1 MRIRSL
7 LLMLLLASINAIA
20 KIPPFEGVKH
30 QMEAPSEKVRDLV
43 TAAWSHMD
51 PEKSESEHNYPLA
64 FKLNANAYQ
73 QGHPEGASNIG
84 LLYEKGW
91 GVDQDFDLAEE
102 WYLKAIC
109 GTYHSAQAELG
120 LARIYLSKPRTEAN
134 VKQVVIYIQQ
144 AKETAAVR
152 GSLWKEGRDNYLIE
166 ADFLM
171 EELDMG
177 SLIK

>member
-30 QMEAPSEKVRDLV
+30 QMEAPSEQVRDLV

-64 FKLNANAYQ
+64 FKMNANAYQ

-91 GVDQDFDLAEE
+91 GVDRDFDLAEK
-102 WYLKAIC
+102 WYLKAVAGI
-109 GTYHSAQAELG
+109 YHSAQAELG
-120 LARIYLSKPRTEAN
+120 LARIFLLKQRTKEN
-134 VKQVVIYIQQ
+134 LIKVNMYIQQ
-144 AKETAAVR
+144 AKQTALVR
-152 GSLWKEGRDNYLIE
+152 GSLWKDSRNSYLIE
-166 ADFLM
+166 ADFLSA
-171 EELDMG
+171 EL
-177 SLIK
+177 KK